1 MQYPDIVSL
10 GIVFGTCFAVLL
22 IVNKT
27 MYSLK
32 VVDVFLG
39 AMFCVLAVGL
49 FGMLSS
55 VLPRLTSNVNFYGLF
70 FLFSGIVA
78 GLFSTV
84 FIKIN
89 PSTQIQL
96 AALAT
101 GTLALILTLLQAVG
115 YGTRRRTN
123 NGNHNNHNNNNNN
136 NANHSRSN

>member
-84 FIKIN
+84 LININ

-96 AALAT
+96 ASLST

-123 NGNHNNHNNNNNN
+123 NGNHSNNNNNN
-136 NANHSRSN
+136 SNTNHSRSN